1 MTGPEPLPE
10 HQPDDTSDVPTAA
23 DLERAILGETPGLT
37 GSEIAAAAGVSLDQ
51 ARRLWRA
58 LGFPDA
64 ANQNAFT
71 SGDRDAL
78 VLVARAVEET
88 GIDFETMLR
97 LTRAV
102 GQTVARL
109 ADWEVA
115 TLSSSVEE
123 FTERDG
129 ASSDL
134 MRASVQLV
142 EDLSSRFDQLLVY
155 SWRRHL
161 AAAVGRI
168 EAFAAADDEPA
179 TEATVGFAD
188 LVSFTALSNDL
199 DENELG
205 DLVEIFE
212 TRCADVIADH
222 HGRVIKTLGDSVLFL
237 EPDPVQAIDV
247 ALDIIAVVGRDERL
261 PDVRIGLATGPVVMR
276 MGDVYGP
283 PVNLAARLTGVA
295 RRNRVIIDERTA
307 ELLPVVDFETRK
319 LPARPLRGFG
329 DVEPVTERRTRPR
342 HIHATR

>member
-1 MTGPEPLPE
+1 MTGPEPEAEPAVE
-10 HQPDDTSDVPTAA
+10 PSAVEPSAA
-23 DLERAILGETPGLT
+23 DLERAILGETPVLT
-37 GSEIAAAAGVSLDQ
+37 GTEVAASAGVSLDD

-71 SGDRDAL
+71 HGDAEALAL
-78 VLVARAVEET
+78 VAQAVRET
-88 GIDFETMLR
+88 GVDFETMLR

-115 TLSSSVEE
+115 TLSSAVEE

-134 MRASVQLV
+134 MRASIRLV
-142 EDLSSRFDQLLVY
+142 EELSPRFDKLLVY

-168 EAFAAADDEPA
+168 EAFAADDEEPA

-188 LVSFTALSNDL
+188 LVAFTALSNEL

-205 DLVEIFE
+205 ELVEIFE
-212 TRCADVIADH
+212 TRCSDVIADH
-222 HGRVIKTLGDSVLFL
+222 NGRVIKTLGDSVLFL
-237 EPDPVQAIDV
+237 EARSRRSTSRWTSSRWS
-247 ALDIIAVVGRDERL
+247 G
-261 PDVRIGLATGPVVMR
+261 AT
-276 MGDVYGP
+276 
-283 PVNLAARLTGVA
+283 TGCPTSA
-295 RRNRVIIDERTA
+295 WASR
-307 ELLPVVDFETRK
+307 
-319 LPARPLRGFG
+319 PARSCCGWATSTGLRS
-329 DVEPVTERRTRPR
+329 TSRPG
-342 HIHATR
+342 

>member
-1 MTGPEPLPE
+1 MTGPDPTEVPEPGG
-10 HQPDDTSDVPTAA
+10 PTGA
-23 DLERAILGETPGLT
+23 DLERAILGETPTLS
-37 GSEIAAAAGVSLDQ
+37 GSDIAAAAGVSLAD

-71 SGDRDAL
+71 TADRDAL
-78 VLVARAVEET
+78 ILVAEAVAET

-115 TLSSSVEE
+115 TISSAVDE
-123 FTERDG
+123 FAARDG
-129 ASSDL
+129 ASAD
-134 MRASVQLV
+134 MMKATVRLV
-142 EDLSSRFDQLLVY
+142 EELSARFDRLLVY

-161 AAAVGRI
+161 AAAIGRI
-168 EAFAAADDEPA
+168 EAFAATDDETV

-188 LVSFTALSNDL
+188 LVAFTALSNELGED
-199 DENELG
+199 ELG

-212 TRCADVIADH
+212 TRCSDVIADH
-222 HGRVIKTLGDSVLFL
+222 NGRVIKTLGDSVLFL
-237 EPDPVQAIDV
+237 ELDPVQAIDI

-261 PDVRIGLATGPVVMR
+261 PDVRLGLATGPVVLR

-283 PVNLAARLTGVA
+283 PVNLAARFTAVA

-329 DVEPVTERRTRPR
+329 DVEPVTVRRTRPR
-342 HIHATR
+342 H

>member
-1 MTGPEPLPE
+1 MTGPEPGADPAAG
-10 HQPDDTSDVPTAA
+10 PSAA
-23 DLERAILGETPGLT
+23 DLERAILGEAPGLT
-37 GSEIAAAAGVSLDQ
+37 GTEVAQAAGVSLDQ

-71 SGDRDAL
+71 TADRDAL
-78 VLVARAVEET
+78 VLVAQAVRET
-88 GIDFETMLR
+88 GVDFETMLR

-102 GQTVARL
+102 GQTVSRL

-115 TLSSSVEE
+115 TLSSAVEE
-123 FTERDG
+123 FAERDG

-134 MRASVQLV
+134 MRASVRLV
-142 EDLSSRFDQLLVY
+142 EELSPRFDRLLVY

-188 LVSFTALSNDL
+188 LVSFTALSNELGED
-199 DENELG
+199 ELG

-212 TRCADVIADH
+212 TRCSDVIADH
-222 HGRVIKTLGDSVLFL
+222 NGRVIKTLGDSVLFL
-237 EPDPVQAIDV
+237 ESDPVQAIDI
-247 ALDIIAVVGRDERL
+247 ALDIITVVGRDDRL
-261 PDVRIGLATGPVVMR
+261 PDVRLGIATGPVVLR

-295 RRNRVIIDERTA
+295 RRNRVIIDVRTA
-307 ELLPVVDFETRK
+307 ELLPVVDFETRP

-329 DVEPVTERRTRPR
+329 DVEPVTVRRTRPR
-342 HIHATR
+342 H

>member
-1 MTGPEPLPE
+1 MTGP
-10 HQPDDTSDVPTAA
+10 DPTAS
-23 DLERAILGETPGLT
+23 DLERAILGETPALR
-37 GSEIAAAAGVSLDQ
+37 GSEVAAAAGVSLDG

-71 SGDRDAL
+71 HADRDAL
-78 VLVARAVEET
+78 ALVAEAVAET

-102 GQTVARL
+102 GQTVSRL

-115 TLSSSVEE
+115 TLSSAVDE
-123 FTERDG
+123 FVARDG
-129 ASSDL
+129 ASPDL
-134 MRASVQLV
+134 MRASVRLV
-142 EDLSSRFDQLLVY
+142 DDFGPRFEQLLVY
-155 SWRRHL
+155 AWRRHL

-168 EAFAAADDEPA
+168 EAFASTDDETM

-188 LVSFTALSNDL
+188 LVSFTALSNEL
-199 DENELG
+199 DEHELG

-222 HGRVIKTLGDSVLFL
+222 NGRVVKTLGDSVLFL
-237 EPDPVQAIDV
+237 EQDPVQAIDI

-261 PDVRIGLATGPVVMR
+261 PDVRLGLATGPIVLR

-283 PVNLAARLTGVA
+283 PVNLAARFTGVA

-307 ELLPVVDFETRK
+307 ELLPEEDFETRL

-329 DVEPVTERRTRPR
+329 DVEPVTVRRTRPR
-342 HIHATR
+342 H

>member
-1 MTGPEPLPE
+1 MTGPEPDADPAAE
-10 HQPDDTSDVPTAA
+10 PSAA
-23 DLERAILGETPGLT
+23 DLERAILGETPVLT
-37 GSEIAAAAGVSLDQ
+37 GTEVAASAGVSLED

-71 SGDRDAL
+71 HGDAEAL
-78 VLVARAVEET
+78 AMVAQAVRET
-88 GIDFETMLR
+88 GVDFETMLR

-115 TLSSSVEE
+115 TLSSAVEE

-134 MRASVQLV
+134 MRASIRIV
-142 EDLSSRFDQLLVY
+142 EELSPRFDKLLVY

-168 EAFAAADDEPA
+168 EAFAGDEDEPA

-188 LVSFTALSNDL
+188 LVAFTALSNEL

-205 DLVEIFE
+205 ELVEIFE
-212 TRCADVIADH
+212 TRCSDVIADH
-222 HGRVIKTLGDSVLFL
+222 NGRVIKTLGDSVLFL
-237 EPDPVQAIDV
+237 EPDPVQAIDI
-247 ALDIIAVVGRDERL
+247 ALDIITVVGRDDRL
-261 PDVRIGLATGPVVMR
+261 PDVRLGIATGPVVLR

-307 ELLPVVDFETRK
+307 ELLPVVDFETRP

-329 DVEPVTERRTRPR
+329 DVEPVTVRRTRPR
-342 HIHATR
+342 H

>member
-1 MTGPEPLPE
+1 MTGPEPD
-10 HQPDDTSDVPTAA
+10 PDTPTPA
-23 DLERAILGETPGLT
+23 DLERAILGETPGLSGT
-37 GSEIAAAAGVSLDQ
+37 DVAAAAGVSLEQ

-71 SGDRDAL
+71 HADQDAL
-78 VLVARAVEET
+78 VLVAQAVAET

-115 TLSSSVEE
+115 TLSSAVDE
-123 FTERDG
+123 FAARDG

-134 MRASVQLV
+134 MRASVRLI
-142 EDLSSRFDQLLVY
+142 EDLSPRFDALLVY

-168 EAFAAADDEPA
+168 EAFASTEGETM

-188 LVSFTALSNDL
+188 LVAFTALSNEL
-199 DENELG
+199 GENELG

-212 TRCADVIADH
+212 SRCSDVVADH
-222 HGRVIKTLGDSVLFL
+222 NGRVVKTLGDSVLFL
-237 EPDPVQAIDV
+237 ESDPVEAIDT
-247 ALDIIAVVGRDERL
+247 ALDIITVVGRDERL
-261 PDVRIGLATGPVVMR
+261 PDVRIGIATGPVVLR

-295 RRNRVIIDERTA
+295 RRNRVIIDGRTA
-307 ELLPVVDFETRK
+307 ELLPVVDFETRA

-329 DVEPVTERRTRPR
+329 DVEPVTVRRTRPR
-342 HIHATR
+342 H

>member
-1 MTGPEPLPE
+1 MTGPEPAPGSG
-10 HQPDDTSDVPTAA
+10 PSDPPAGPTGA
-23 DLERAILGETPGLT
+23 DLERAILGETPTLG
-37 GSEIAAAAGVSLDQ
+37 GGEVAAAAGVTLDE

-71 SGDRDAL
+71 TADRDAL
-78 VLVARAVEET
+78 SLVMDSVKAT

-97 LTRAV
+97 ITRAV

-109 ADWEVA
+109 ADWEIA
-115 TLSSSVEE
+115 TLSSAVDE
-123 FTERDG
+123 FAARDG
-129 ASSDL
+129 ASPDL
-134 MRASVQLV
+134 LKTSVRLF
-142 EDLSSRFDQLLVY
+142 EDFGEQFDRLLVY

-168 EAFAAADDEPA
+168 EAFAAAEDEPA
-179 TEATVGFAD
+179 TQATVGFAD
-188 LVSFTALSNDL
+188 LVAFTALSNEL
-199 DENELG
+199 DEDELG
-205 DLVEIFE
+205 DLVEVFE
-212 TRCADVIADH
+212 TRCSDVIADH

-237 EPDPVQAIDV
+237 EPDPAQAIDI
-247 ALDIIAVVGRDERL
+247 ALDIIAVVGGDERL
-261 PDVRIGLATGPVVMR
+261 PDVRLGLATGPVVLR

-307 ELLPVVDFETRK
+307 ELLPAEEFESRK

-329 DVEPVTERRTRPR
+329 DVEPVTVRRTRPR
-342 HIHATR
+342 H

>member
-1 MTGPEPLPE
+1 MTAPEP
-10 HQPDDTSDVPTAA
+10 QAPTPV
-23 DLERAILGETPGLT
+23 DLERAILGESPALS
-37 GSEIAAAAGVSLDQ
+37 GSDIAASAGVSLPE

-71 SGDRDAL
+71 AGDRDAL
-78 VLVARAVEET
+78 ALVAAAVADT
-88 GIDFETMLR
+88 GLDFETMLR

-102 GQTVARL
+102 GQTMARL

-115 TLSSSVEE
+115 TLSSAIDE
-123 FTERDG
+123 FAARDG
-129 ASSDL
+129 ASPDL
-134 MRASVQLV
+134 MKASVRLV
-142 EDLSSRFDQLLVY
+142 EELSPHFDRLLVY

-168 EAFAAADDEPA
+168 DAFAATDDEPA

-188 LVSFTALSNDL
+188 LVAFTALSNEL

-212 TRCADVIADH
+212 TRCSDVIADH
-222 HGRVIKTLGDSVLFL
+222 NGRVIKTLGDSVLFL
-237 EPDPVQAIDV
+237 EPDPVAAIDI
-247 ALDIIAVVGRDERL
+247 ALDIIAVVGRDDRL
-261 PDVRIGLATGPVVMR
+261 PDVRLGLATGPVVLR

-283 PVNLAARLTGVA
+283 PVNLAARFTGVA

-307 ELLPVVDFETRK
+307 ELLPAADFETRK

-329 DVEPVTERRTRPR
+329 DVEPVTVRRTRPR
-342 HIHATR
+342 H

>member
-1 MTGPEPLPE
+1 MTGKMTGPDPEPDPE
-10 HQPDDTSDVPTAA
+10 PDAPSAA
-23 DLERAILGETPGLT
+23 DLERAILGETPGLS
-37 GSEIAAAAGVSLDQ
+37 GSDVAAAAGVSLAD

-71 SGDRDAL
+71 SADRDAL
-78 VLVARAVEET
+78 ALVARAVADT
-88 GIDFETMLR
+88 GIEFETMLR

-115 TLSSSVEE
+115 TLTSAVDE
-123 FTERDG
+123 FAARDG

-134 MRASVQLV
+134 MRASIRLV
-142 EDLSSRFDQLLVY
+142 EDLSPRFDQLLVY

-168 EAFAAADDEPA
+168 EAFAGTDDETM

-188 LVSFTALSNDL
+188 LVSFTALSNELGED
-199 DENELG
+199 ELG

-222 HGRVIKTLGDSVLFL
+222 NGRVIKTLGDSVLFL
-237 EPDPVQAIDV
+237 EADPVQAIDI

-261 PDVRIGLATGPVVMR
+261 PDVRIGLATGPVVLR

-283 PVNLAARLTGVA
+283 PVNLAARFTGVA

-307 ELLPVVDFETRK
+307 ELLPVTDFETRR

-329 DVEPVTERRTRPR
+329 DVEPVTVRRTRPR
-342 HIHATR
+342 H

>member
-1 MTGPEPLPE
+1 
-10 HQPDDTSDVPTAA
+10 
-23 DLERAILGETPGLT
+23 
-37 GSEIAAAAGVSLDQ
+37 VSLAD

-71 SGDRDAL
+71 HADQDAL
-78 VLVARAVEET
+78 ALVAQAVAET

-115 TLSSSVEE
+115 TLSSAVDE
-123 FTERDG
+123 FAARDG

-134 MRASVQLV
+134 MRASVRLV
-142 EDLSSRFDQLLVY
+142 EDLSPRFDQLLVY

-168 EAFAAADDEPA
+168 EAFASTEDETM

-188 LVSFTALSNDL
+188 LVAFTALSNDL

-212 TRCADVIADH
+212 SRCSDVIADH
-222 HGRVIKTLGDSVLFL
+222 NGRVVKTLGDSVLFL
-237 EPDPVQAIDV
+237 ESDPVQAIDT
-247 ALDIIAVVGRDERL
+247 ALDIITVVGRDERL
-261 PDVRIGLATGPVVMR
+261 PDVRIGIATGSVVLR

-307 ELLPVVDFETRK
+307 ELLPVVDFETRR

-329 DVEPVTERRTRPR
+329 DVEPVTVRRTRPR
-342 HIHATR
+342 H